1 MNIEESGQRLI
12 SRMKKGTVY
21 MLAIILILS
30 SAYEIYMV
38 YMADYEDEWGFLD
51 ETYSA
56 VIKIIMA
63 EFILFDPK
71 KNVLRAVGFYAM
83 SIGLSRIINSLSVLS
98 QQSTFSLIT
107 GLILLTMGINLIYSS
122 YNYLKDTTRGRNGML
137 FSACVL
143 SAMQVI
149 TLLVYYQGYRTASSV
164 PVDEIIPSVIM
175 LVLYIVL
182 LLILDTEE
190 IRYSTLLEKTSTR
203 VESVTSTNMLLK
215 GYVIDRVD
223 ALVIRHAL
231 DDRSSW
237 NPVSDGGPVE
247 AEKRIRISDGR
258 IKSNMILQKWCGS
271 DKIYVTM
278 VNDDSGTIM
287 LGNRFSLT
295 QIVPD
300 TDDDNSF
307 SNIRLFNGD
316 SMLMQLAVSK
326 DNEMGNEEVLI

>member
-1 MNIEESGQRLI
+1 MNIEESSQRLI

-71 KNVLRAVGFYAM
+71 KNVLRAIGFYAM
-83 SIGLSRIINSLSVLS
+83 SIGLSRVINSLSILS
-98 QQSTFSLIT
+98 QQSTFSLVT
-107 GLILLTMGINLIYSS
+107 GLILLAMGINLIYSS

-137 FSACVL
+137 LSACVL

-149 TLLVYYQGYRTASSV
+149 TLLLYYQGYRTAGSAPIDDIV
-164 PVDEIIPSVIM
+164 PSVIM
-175 LVLYIVL
+175 LVQYIVL

-215 GYVIDRVD
+215 GYAIDRAD
-223 ALVIRHAL
+223 ALVIRHAF

-237 NPVSDGGPVE
+237 SPVSDGGPVE

-258 IKSNMILQKWCGS
+258 IKSNMILQKWYGS

-287 LGNRFSLT
+287 LGNRFSVT
-295 QIVPD
+295 QIVPE
-300 TDDDNSF
+300 TDDDGSF
-307 SNIRLFNGD
+307 SNIRLFDGGR
-316 SMLMQLAVSK
+316 MLMQIAVSK
-326 DNEMGNEEVLI
+326 ENDTKAEGASI